1 MNNFESGIVQIA
13 HTDKQDLSKAK
24 KLFNK
29 LVKQIDNQKKE
40 LSEWQA
46 IMPIYQQKYS
56 IEFLPLVEK
65 MNECREKL
73 IYLLDDIYEDKRI
86 TKKEKSKISGLICS
100 MAPDLIISNESDQ
113 LKQIYDKYS
122 DSDFDAQKQDMQDD
136 IKSMMKDMFNVDIGD
151 DDLDFS
157 SPESLFAKVA
167 HKMKQNFQ
175 QQENEDEPPK
185 RKKSAKTLAKEEAQ
199 KKVEQEISQSI
210 KAVYRQLASYLHPDK
225 EQDPKERT
233 RKTSLMQKI
242 NIAYKNKDLLTLLE
256 LQLEAE
262 QIDQSAIDNMPEE
275 RIMHYNKVLTDQ
287 VSELKQ
293 EILGIKHAMQFKF
306 FTLSEAI
313 MSPKK
318 IIENLNIEIGLIDL
332 NIKKASGDL
341 QLFHQDLKNLKN
353 FLKSCFLY

>member
-1 MNNFESGIVQIA
+1 MQHSVDAF
-13 HTDKQDLSKAK
+13 
-24 KLFNK
+24 
-29 LVKQIDNQKKE
+29 
-40 LSEWQA
+40 
-46 IMPIYQQKYS
+46 
-56 IEFLPLVEK
+56 
-65 MNECREKL
+65 
-73 IYLLDDIYEDKRI
+73 
-86 TKKEKSKISGLICS
+86 
-100 MAPDLIISNESDQ
+100 
-113 LKQIYDKYS
+113 KYS